1 MSVARKLTAES
12 PDTINVVE
20 LAQLLVK
27 SRRAA
32 IGVTVD
38 QIREMAAAILIIDQ
52 QLDDANRRMAAMM
65 LAEPATPELA
75 PKRKPDIVQVPIF
88 AGEDAALGAALE
100 TLLSARQRLERERHS
115 SGENLA
121 RQNFEKAAMA
131 VCNHVTPKQRT

>member
-1 MSVARKLTAES
+1 MNASAKRTAKT
-12 PDTINVVE
+12 PDDINVVDFA
-20 LAQLLVK
+20 LLLVNN
-27 SRRAA
+27 RRAA
-32 IGVTVD
+32 VDLPVD
-38 QIREMAAAILIIDQ
+38 QIRELAAAILIFDQ

-65 LAEPATPELA
+65 LAEPVAPEPA

-115 SGENLA
+115 TGENLA